1 MGFNL
6 AFEQRLQTDGI
17 KRYASETSLASS
29 PVSSAAAKLCKL
41 ILIAQH
47 LYKNN
52 PENEYSGQ
60 SVFPPPRP
68 SK

>member
-6 AFEQRLQTDGI
+6 AFWQRIQTVEI
-17 KRYASETSLASS
+17 KRYASGTFLSALASFPS
-29 PVSSAAAKLCKL
+29 AKLCKL

-52 PENEYSGQ
+52 PA
-60 SVFPPPRP
+60 
-68 SK
+68 K